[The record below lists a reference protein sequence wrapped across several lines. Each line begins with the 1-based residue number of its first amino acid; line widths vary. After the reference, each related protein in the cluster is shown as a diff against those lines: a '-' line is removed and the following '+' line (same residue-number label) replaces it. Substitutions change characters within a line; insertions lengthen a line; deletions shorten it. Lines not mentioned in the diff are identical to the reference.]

1 MKALYT
7 LLFVIFIQACLNS
20 SDPYVISIDDQNQLT
35 IVDCTDQQY
44 GFAFLA
50 QTSGF
55 TGEATLRFYLDSPYY
70 NLFTCTV
77 PPSKEGEYSTIECY
91 ADSNIFPIFED
102 TTLPLPDDP
111 KVSGVSFEGWNLL
124 KIKPLTFTK
133 CTQLTPTSTFNSKEE
148 FTLDCDNSGNNVIS
162 TTGSFSTSFKDKKIF
177 LTSTDEDYTTYSF
190 KPYLLVDGKIA
201 QALCYIYVLN
211 GENGGD
217 DQLSCHVNGQKN
229 GIFFDTAATL
239 ELVEGSEAEV
249 VRMKPSQPFSLK
261 VCKSSFMKL
270 SAFILI
276 SLFLL

>member
-20 SDPYVISIDDQNQLT
+20 SDSVISIDEYNQLT
-35 IVDCTDQQY
+35 IVNCDKEQY

-50 QTSGF
+50 KTSL
-55 TGEATLRFYLDSPYY
+55 TGGATFYFYLDSPYY
-70 NLFTCTV
+70 NLFKCTV
-77 PPSKEGEYSTIECY
+77 PPSKDGEYCTIECY
-91 ADSNIFPIFED
+91 VDSNIFPIFEE

-111 KVSGVSFEGWNLL
+111 KVAGFSFEGWDLL
-124 KIKPLTFTK
+124 KVQPLTFSK

-148 FTLDCDNSGNNVIS
+148 FSLDCDNSGNNVIS

-190 KPYLLVDGKIA
+190 KPYLLVDGKVD
-201 QALCYIYVLN
+201 QALCYIYVFN
-211 GENGGD
+211 DENGGD
-217 DQLSCHVNGQKN
+217 YQLSCHFNGKKN

-239 ELVEGSEAEV
+239 ELVEGSEAQV
-249 VRMKPSQPFSLK
+249 VRMKPSKPFSLK